1 MDRIG
6 HEGFTFHNALVVNS
20 PCLPS
25 RATFLTGQ
33 YSHTTGAVSN
43 VEGTIPSQFKLISD
57 MFHAAGYETAFIGKY
72 AHQGA
77 LKDHDWDYYL
87 GFMGQ
92 ADYNRPVL
100 TEGVRGNYSEPTHP
114 ISNSGISNKTRN
126 LRDLGRFCPTARRA
140 IGPSWISLQHNT
152 TWVDCPGQVM

>member
-1 MDRIG
+1 MHFVPRVLPECVGKTRTSLIKTPALLKTLSTPNMDRIG

-57 MFHAAGYETAFIGKY
+57 MFHAAGYETAFIGKS
-72 AHQGA
+72 HIKVPSKITTGITTSA
-77 LKDHDWDYYL
+77 LWDK
-87 GFMGQ
+87 
-92 ADYNRPVL
+92 
-100 TEGVRGNYSEPTHP
+100 P
-114 ISNSGISNKTRN
+114 IT
-126 LRDLGRFCPTARRA
+126 TA
-140 IGPSWISLQHNT
+140 P
-152 TWVDCPGQVM
+152 C